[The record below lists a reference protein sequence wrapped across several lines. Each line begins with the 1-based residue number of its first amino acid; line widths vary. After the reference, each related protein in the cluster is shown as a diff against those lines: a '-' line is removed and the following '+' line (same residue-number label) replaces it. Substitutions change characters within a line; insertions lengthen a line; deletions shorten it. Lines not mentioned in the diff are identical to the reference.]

1 MFSQLGSIVIY
12 LFYLYFIRGIMRLKN
27 ILNFNIIISLV
38 FIFVVSNSLSIAPY
52 LFSPI
57 GTDLISFAQ
66 EVNLTNS
73 NDLNFGVN
81 YTALSLIPLM
91 IEEMKNTNATSIPI
105 EQVINATPSNATAI
119 QNISKNSTLG
129 NNTDND
135 NNFSSA
141 NETKDLIPVVVNLT
155 KNTNATDIALEKTIN
170 ATPSNA
176 TAIQN
181 ISKNS
186 TLGNNTDNDNNFSS
200 ANETKDLIPVVVN
213 LTKNTNATDIALEK
227 TINATPSNA
236 TAIQNISKNSTL
248 GNNTDNDN
256 NFSSANETKDL
267 IPVVVNLTKNTNAT
281 DIALE

>member
-1 MFSQLGSIVIY
+1 
-12 LFYLYFIRGIMRLKN
+12 MRRKN
-27 ILNFNIIISLV
+27 IKIFNIIISLV
-38 FIFVVSNSLSIAPY
+38 FIFVITISLFIAPY
-52 LFSPI
+52 LFSSI
-57 GTDLISFAQ
+57 GNNLISLAQ
-66 EVNLTNS
+66 EVNLTNGD
-73 NDLNFGVN
+73 DLNFGVN

-105 EQVINATPSNATAI
+105 EQVINATPSNVTAI

-129 NNTDND
+129 NNTGND

-170 ATPSNA
+170 ATPSNV

-186 TLGNNTDNDNNFSS
+186 TLGNNTGNDNNFSS

-227 TINATPSNA
+227 TINATPSNV

-248 GNNTDNDN
+248 GNNTGNDN

-281 DIALE
+281 DIALQ